1 MAKDYGRRPSRQ
13 RSSAPKQVF
22 WVLASFLGGYLAATV
37 FDFTS
42 LTTWINTQVLG
53 QQNEQKN
60 TAQVVAKPNEMP
72 KPKFEF
78 YTLLAKDRSA
88 PAQVTHQVNPAT
100 MAAQTKVVVSP
111 SSPAA
116 SVSNTPTPAAANQ
129 QTQIPVAVTES
140 KPITVANTSSKESY
154 LLQLASFKNKQEAER
169 LKAALTLKGFDVHVA
184 MSSQQQGNWFRVV
197 LGPFHSRGDAE
208 KARMAVARRERIT
221 GMIRKMDA

>member
-22 WVLASFLGGYLAATV
+22 WVLASFVGGYLAATV

-60 TAQVVAKPNEMP
+60 TAQVVAKPNEIP

-100 MAAQTKVVVSP
+100 MAQTKVVVSP

-116 SVSNTPTPAAANQ
+116 SVPNTPTPLAANQ
-129 QTQIPVAVTES
+129 PTQTPAVVTES
-140 KPITVANTSSKESY
+140 KPVTSSKESY
-154 LLQLASFKNKQEAER
+154 LLQLASFKSKQEAER

-184 MSSQQQGNWFRVV
+184 MSSQQQGNWFRVI

-208 KARMAVARRERIT
+208 KARMAIARSERIT